1 MDLLNKLFNRRR
13 AAPPIVV
20 VSGLPRSGTSMMMRM
35 LEAGGLPPL
44 MDGLR
49 APNDDNPLG
58 YYEFERV
65 KKLPEGDVGWL
76 PEARGHAVKII
87 AALLPHLP
95 DSATYRVLFMRR
107 AMSEILASQRRMLI
121 RRGEDADA
129 VDDAEMARL
138 FTQHLGQVFAW
149 MDARPNV
156 SYLEVDYNAMVAD
169 PTAQVAAITG
179 FLGVGLDRAAMVAAV
194 EPGLWRQRGG
204 S

>member
-1 MDLLNKLFNRRR
+1 MSLFGRLSPRRT
-13 AAPPIVV
+13 APPIVV

-44 MDGLR
+44 TDGLR

-76 PEARGHAVKII
+76 PEAQGHAVKII

-138 FTQHLGQVFAW
+138 FTHAAFGPGV
-149 MDARPNV
+149 R
-156 SYLEVDYNAMVAD
+156 VD
-169 PTAQVAAITG
+169 G
-179 FLGVGLDRAAMVAAV
+179 RAA
-194 EPGLWRQRGG
+194 ERELPGGG
-204 S
+204 L